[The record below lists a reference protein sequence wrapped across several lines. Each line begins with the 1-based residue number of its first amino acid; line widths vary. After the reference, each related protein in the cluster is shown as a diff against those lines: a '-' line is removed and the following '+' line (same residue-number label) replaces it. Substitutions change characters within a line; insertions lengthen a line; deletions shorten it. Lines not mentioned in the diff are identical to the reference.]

1 MKLTEIL
8 NQMNESVEGF
18 QIVFTSVLIC
28 FGQFFDAGRP

>member
-18 QIVFTSVLIC
+18 QIVFTRSKPG
-28 FGQFFDAGRP
+28 FEQFFDAGRP